1 MKLKIKKNNYKKQN
15 KGGIMNFV
23 YFNQGLVLTKR
34 RKTKKLYMD
43 KTGVYFKRLFGKT
56 YLNENNCIVKY

>member
-1 MKLKIKKNNYKKQN
+1 MKLITKKKNYKN
-15 KGGIMNFV
+15 KIRGKIMNFV
-23 YFNQGLVLTKR
+23 YFNQGLVLTKK

-56 YLNENNCIVKY
+56 YLNESNCIVKY

>member
-1 MKLKIKKNNYKKQN
+1 
-15 KGGIMNFV
+15 MNFV
-23 YFNQGLVLTKR
+23 YFNQGLILTKK

-56 YLNENNCIVKY
+56 YLNESNCIVKY